1 MEETTFISIIIGLVT
16 ILLFGY
22 FVVRSQSSAK
32 PAEAK
37 LVRTSPSRR
46 EIKNYTKEEVA
57 KHCKESDAWIIVD
70 GKVYDITKYDIHP
83 GELTFLLSH
92 KEDKTFIDRSYC
104 IEINVES
111 LSLSHTSLRIPWDL
125 LILSANHRHSMLPCS
140 YSVKTLNS
148 LLSL

>member
-70 GKVYDITKYDIHP
+70 GKVYDITEYDIHP
-83 GELTFLLSH
+83 GELTFLPSYE
-92 KEDKTFIDRSYC
+92 EDENFIDRSYSALVLMSRVC
-104 IEINVES
+104 
-111 LSLSHTSLRIPWDL
+111 LSHMQVLESHGIF
-125 LILSANHRHSMLPCS
+125 
-140 YSVKTLNS
+140 
-148 LLSL
+148 

>member
-70 GKVYDITKYDIHP
+70 GKVYDITEYDIHP
-83 GELTFLLSH
+83 GELTFLPSYE
-92 KEDKTFIDRSYC
+92 EDETFIDRSYSALVLMSRVC
-104 IEINVES
+104 
-111 LSLSHTSLRIPWDL
+111 LSHMQVLESHGIF
-125 LILSANHRHSMLPCS
+125 
-140 YSVKTLNS
+140 
-148 LLSL
+148 

>member
-22 FVVRSQSSAK
+22 FVVRSRSSAK

-70 GKVYDITKYDIHP
+70 GKVYDITEYDIHP
-83 GELTFLLSH
+83 GELTFLPSYE
-92 KEDKTFIDRSYC
+92 EDKTFIDRSYC
-104 IEINVES
+104 IGIDIES
-111 LSLSHTSLRIPWDL
+111 LSLSHASLRVPWDL
-125 LILSANHRHSMLPCS
+125 LIPSENNRHSMLLCS
-140 YSVKTLNS
+140 YSLKALNS
-148 LLSL
+148 LSSL

>member
-70 GKVYDITKYDIHP
+70 GKVYDITEYDIHP
-83 GELTFLLSH
+83 GELTFLPSYE
-92 KEDKTFIDRSYC
+92 EDETFIDRSYSALVLMSRVC
-104 IEINVES
+104 
-111 LSLSHTSLRIPWDL
+111 LSHMQFLESHGIF
-125 LILSANHRHSMLPCS
+125 
-140 YSVKTLNS
+140 
-148 LLSL
+148 